1 MMLKGTNKVETNR
14 YELTISVD
22 EQTFADA
29 CSKAYKKVG
38 KKIAIPGFRKGKA
51 PRTIIEKYY
60 GAEVFY
66 EDALEILYPDA
77 VQSALDESGL
87 EMVSDKVDF
96 DLVSM
101 DKSGVEFKITITVK
115 PEVTVKDYKGLK
127 AEKVKTVVTDEEIDN
142 QIKAVAERNARM
154 ITVEDRASA
163 MDDTVVFDFEGFIDD
178 KAFDGGK
185 AEGFSLKLGS
195 GQFIPGFE
203 EQMVGKNAG
212 EEFDVKVTFPEEYH
226 SAECAGK
233 EAVFKI
239 KLHEIKVTELP
250 EIDDEFVKDISE
262 FDTLDEYKADL
273 KQKATEYKDRAAND
287 YVENQLIDK
296 MLEGF
301 EAEIPDEMVEHRV
314 DENIRD
320 FAYRLEMQGMN
331 LETYLKYA
339 GGDIAAFRDTF
350 KEQSLRQVK
359 VRLALE
365 KIAELEGIKAEEA
378 DIDAEYARYAT
389 QYQMD
394 VEQIKKAVPVTEIS
408 KDIVVQKAIDFVRE
422 NAVISEVDAPSEK
435 PAAKKPAAKK
445 NATKKTAA
453 KTETEGEEKPAAK
466 KPAAKKTATK
476 KTAAKTET
484 DGEKKPAAKKPAAK
498 KTAAKKTEE

>member
-1 MMLKGTNKVETNR
+1 MLKGTNKVDTNR
-14 YELTISVD
+14 YELEVSVD
-22 EQTFADA
+22 EKTFADA
-29 CSKAYKKVG
+29 CAQAYKKVG
-38 KKIAIPGFRKGKA
+38 KKISIPGFRKGKA

-66 EDALEILYPDA
+66 EDALEILYPTA

-115 PEVTVKDYKGLK
+115 PEVTVKNYKGLK

-163 MDDTVVFDFEGFIDD
+163 MDDTVVFDFEGFIDG

-185 AEGFSLKLGS
+185 AEGYSLKLGS

-203 EQMVGKNAG
+203 EQMVGKNTG
-212 EEFDVKVTFPEEYH
+212 DEFDVNVTFPQDYH
-226 SAECAGK
+226 SADCAGK
-233 EAVFKI
+233 DAVFKI

-250 EIDDEFVKDISE
+250 EIDDEFAKDVSE

-273 KQKATEYKDRAAND
+273 KQKAAEYKDRSAND
-287 YVENQLIDK
+287 YVENQLIDA

-331 LETYLKYA
+331 LDTYLKYA
-339 GGDIAAFRDTF
+339 GGDMAAFRDTF

-365 KIAELEGIKAEEA
+365 KIAELEGIKAEQA
-378 DIDAEYARYAT
+378 DTDAEYARYAE

-394 VEQIKKAVPVTEIS
+394 VEQIKKAVPETEIN
-408 KDIVVQKAIDFVRE
+408 KDIVVQKAIDFVRA
-422 NAVISEVDAPSEK
+422 NAVITEVDTPTEKKPAEKKAAAKKTTAKKAADDKDDAEKKPTAKKTAAKKPAAKKTSDGDAEK

-445 NATKKTAA
+445 A
-453 KTETEGEEKPAAK
+453 
-466 KPAAKKTATK
+466 
-476 KTAAKTET
+476 
-484 DGEKKPAAKKPAAK
+484 
-498 KTAAKKTEE
+498 AAKKTEE

>member
-1 MMLKGTNKVETNR
+1 MLKGTNKVDTNR
-14 YELTISVD
+14 YELEVSVD
-22 EQTFADA
+22 EKTFADA
-29 CSKAYKKVG
+29 CAQAYKKVG
-38 KKIAIPGFRKGKA
+38 KKISIPGFRKGKA

-66 EDALEILYPDA
+66 EDALEILYPTA
-77 VQSALDESGL
+77 VQSALDDSGL

-115 PEVTVKDYKGLK
+115 PEVTVKNYKGLK

-163 MDDTVVFDFEGFIDD
+163 MDDTVVFDFEGFIDG

-185 AEGFSLKLGS
+185 AEGYSLKLGS

-203 EQMVGKNAG
+203 EQMVGKNTG
-212 EEFDVKVTFPEEYH
+212 DEFDVNVTFPQDYH
-226 SAECAGK
+226 SADCAGK
-233 EAVFKI
+233 DAVFKI

-250 EIDDEFVKDISE
+250 EIDDEFAKDVSE

-273 KQKATEYKDRAAND
+273 KQKAAEYKDRSAND
-287 YVENQLIDK
+287 YVENQLIDA

-331 LETYLKYA
+331 LDTYLKYA
-339 GGDIAAFRDTF
+339 GGDMAAFRDTF

-365 KIAELEGIKAEEA
+365 KIAELEGIKAEQA
-378 DIDAEYARYAT
+378 DTDAEYARYAE

-394 VEQIKKAVPVTEIS
+394 VEQIKKAVPETEIN

-422 NAVISEVDAPSEK
+422 NAVITEVDAPTEKKPAEKKAAAKKTTAKKSADDKDDAEKKPAAKKTAAKKPAAKKTADGDAEK

-445 NATKKTAA
+445 A
-453 KTETEGEEKPAAK
+453 
-466 KPAAKKTATK
+466 
-476 KTAAKTET
+476 
-484 DGEKKPAAKKPAAK
+484 
-498 KTAAKKTEE
+498 AAKKTEE

>member
-1 MMLKGTNKVETNR
+1 MLKGTNKVDTNR
-14 YELTISVD
+14 YELEVSVD
-22 EQTFADA
+22 EKTFADA
-29 CSKAYKKVG
+29 CAQAYKKVG
-38 KKIAIPGFRKGKA
+38 KKISIPGFRKGKA

-66 EDALEILYPDA
+66 EDALEILYPTA

-115 PEVTVKDYKGLK
+115 PEVTVKNYKGLK

-154 ITVEDRASA
+154 ITIEDRASA
-163 MDDTVVFDFEGFIDD
+163 MDDTVVFDFEGFIDG

-185 AEGFSLKLGS
+185 AEGYSLKLGS

-203 EQMVGKNAG
+203 EQMVGKNTG
-212 EEFDVKVTFPEEYH
+212 DEFDVNVTFPQDYH
-226 SAECAGK
+226 SADCAGK
-233 EAVFKI
+233 DAVFKI

-250 EIDDEFVKDISE
+250 EIDDEFAKDVSE

-273 KQKATEYKDRAAND
+273 KQKAAEYKDRSAND
-287 YVENQLIDK
+287 YVENQLIDA

-331 LETYLKYA
+331 LDTYLKYA
-339 GGDIAAFRDTF
+339 GGDMAAFRDTF

-365 KIAELEGIKAEEA
+365 KIAELEGIKAEQA
-378 DIDAEYARYAT
+378 DTDAEYARYAE

-394 VEQIKKAVPVTEIS
+394 VEQIKKAVPETEIN
-408 KDIVVQKAIDFVRE
+408 KDIVVQKAIDFVRA
-422 NAVISEVDAPSEK
+422 NAVITEVDAPTEKKPAEKKAAAKKTTAKKSADDKDDAEKKPAAKKTAAKKPAAKKTADGDAEK

-445 NATKKTAA
+445 A
-453 KTETEGEEKPAAK
+453 
-466 KPAAKKTATK
+466 
-476 KTAAKTET
+476 
-484 DGEKKPAAKKPAAK
+484 
-498 KTAAKKTEE
+498 AAKKTEE

>member
-1 MMLKGTNKVETNR
+1 MLKATNKVDTNR
-14 YELTISVD
+14 YELEITVD

-29 CSKAYKKVG
+29 CAKAYKKVG
-38 KKIAIPGFRKGKA
+38 KNIQIAGFRKGKA
-51 PRTIIEKYY
+51 PRSIIEKFY

-66 EDALEILYPDA
+66 EDALEIVYPDA
-77 VQSALDESGL
+77 VQAALDESGL
-87 EMVSDKVDF
+87 EIVSDKIDF

-101 DKSGVEFKITITVK
+101 DKTGVDFKIKITVK

-142 QIKAVAERNARM
+142 QIKSIAERNARM

-163 MDDTVVFDFEGFIDD
+163 MDDTVVFDFEGFIDG

-185 AEGFSLKLGS
+185 AEGYSLKLGS

-203 EQMVGKNAG
+203 EQMVGKNTG
-212 EEFDVKVTFPEEYH
+212 DEFDVTVKFPEDYH
-226 SAECAGK
+226 SADCAGK
-233 EAVFKI
+233 DAVFKI

-250 EIDDEFVKDISE
+250 EIDDEFVKDVSE

-273 KQKATEYKDRAAND
+273 KKKAAEYKDRAAED
-287 YVENQLIDK
+287 YVENQLIDG

-314 DENIRD
+314 DENVRD
-320 FAYRLEMQGMN
+320 FAYRLQMQGMD
-331 LETYLKYA
+331 LETYLKYSGA
-339 GGDIAAFRDTF
+339 DLDTFRDTF

-365 KIAELEGIKAEEA
+365 KIAELENIKAEQA
-378 DIDAEYARYAT
+378 DTDAEYARYAE

-394 VEQIKKAVPVTEIS
+394 VEQIKKAVPEKEIN
-408 KDIVVQKAIDFVRE
+408 KDIVVQKAIDFVRA
-422 NAVISEVDAPSEK
+422 NAVITEVDAPSEK

-445 NATKKTAA
+445 TAA
-453 KTETEGEEKPAAK
+453 KKA
-466 KPAAKKTATK
+466 
-476 KTAAKTET
+476 
-484 DGEKKPAAKKPAAK
+484 DGETAEKKPAAK
-498 KTAAKKTEE
+498 KTAAKKTTAKADDATAEKKPAAKKTAAKKTTSKKAETKVEE

>member
-1 MMLKGTNKVETNR
+1 MLKGTNKVDTNR
-14 YELTISVD
+14 YELEVSVD
-22 EQTFADA
+22 EKTFADA
-29 CSKAYKKVG
+29 CAQAYKKVG
-38 KKIAIPGFRKGKA
+38 KKISIPGFRKGKA

-66 EDALEILYPDA
+66 EDALEILYPTA

-115 PEVTVKDYKGLK
+115 PEVTVKNYKGLK

-154 ITVEDRASA
+154 ITIEDRASA
-163 MDDTVVFDFEGFIDD
+163 MDDTVVFDFEGFIDG

-185 AEGFSLKLGS
+185 AEGYSLKLGS

-203 EQMVGKNAG
+203 EQMVGKNTG
-212 EEFDVKVTFPEEYH
+212 DEFDVNVTFPQDYH
-226 SAECAGK
+226 SADCAGK
-233 EAVFKI
+233 DAVFKI

-250 EIDDEFVKDISE
+250 EIDDEFAKDVSE

-273 KQKATEYKDRAAND
+273 KQKAAEYKDRSAND
-287 YVENQLIDK
+287 YVENQLIDA

-331 LETYLKYA
+331 LDTYLKYA
-339 GGDIAAFRDTF
+339 GGDMAAFRDTF

-365 KIAELEGIKAEEA
+365 KIAELEGIKAEQA
-378 DIDAEYARYAT
+378 DTDAEYARYAE

-394 VEQIKKAVPVTEIS
+394 VEQIKKAVPETEIN
-408 KDIVVQKAIDFVRE
+408 KDIVVQKAIDFVRA
-422 NAVISEVDAPSEK
+422 NAVITEVDAPTEKKPAEKKTAAKKTTAKKAADDKDDAEKKPAAKKTAAKKPAAKKTADGDAEK

-445 NATKKTAA
+445 A
-453 KTETEGEEKPAAK
+453 
-466 KPAAKKTATK
+466 
-476 KTAAKTET
+476 
-484 DGEKKPAAKKPAAK
+484 
-498 KTAAKKTEE
+498 AAKKTEE

>member
-1 MMLKGTNKVETNR
+1 MLKGTNKVDTNR
-14 YELTISVD
+14 YELEVSVD
-22 EQTFADA
+22 EKTFADA
-29 CSKAYKKVG
+29 CAQAYKKVG
-38 KKIAIPGFRKGKA
+38 KKISIPGFRKGKA

-66 EDALEILYPDA
+66 EDALEILYPTA

-115 PEVTVKDYKGLK
+115 PEVTVKNYKGLK

-154 ITVEDRASA
+154 ITVDDRASA
-163 MDDTVVFDFEGFIDD
+163 MDDTVVFDFEGFIDG

-185 AEGFSLKLGS
+185 AEGYSLKLGS

-203 EQMVGKNAG
+203 EQMVGKNTG
-212 EEFDVKVTFPEEYH
+212 DEFDVNVTFPQDYH
-226 SAECAGK
+226 SADCAGK
-233 EAVFKI
+233 DAVFKI

-250 EIDDEFVKDISE
+250 EIDDEFAKDVSE

-273 KQKATEYKDRAAND
+273 KQKAAEYKDRSAND
-287 YVENQLIDK
+287 YVENQLIDA

-331 LETYLKYA
+331 LDTYLKYA
-339 GGDIAAFRDTF
+339 GGDMAAFRDTF

-365 KIAELEGIKAEEA
+365 KIAELEGIKAEQA
-378 DIDAEYARYAT
+378 DTDAEYARYAE

-394 VEQIKKAVPVTEIS
+394 VEQIKKAVPETEIN
-408 KDIVVQKAIDFVRE
+408 KDIVVQKAIDFVRA
-422 NAVISEVDAPSEK
+422 NAVITEVDTPTEKKPAEKKAAAKKTTAKKAADDKDDAEKKPTAKKTAAKKPAAKKTSDGDAEK

-445 NATKKTAA
+445 A
-453 KTETEGEEKPAAK
+453 
-466 KPAAKKTATK
+466 
-476 KTAAKTET
+476 
-484 DGEKKPAAKKPAAK
+484 
-498 KTAAKKTEE
+498 AAKKTEE

>member
-1 MMLKGTNKVETNR
+1 MLKETKKIDTNR
-14 YELTISVD
+14 YELNITVD
-22 EQTFADA
+22 EKTFADA
-29 CSKAYKKVG
+29 CTKAYAKVG
-38 KKIAIPGFRKGKA
+38 KKINIPGFRKGKA
-51 PRTIIEKYY
+51 PRSIIEQYY

-66 EDALEILYPDA
+66 EDALEIVYPEA

-101 DKSGVEFKITITVK
+101 DKTGVEFKITITVK
-115 PEVTVKDYKGLK
+115 PEVSVKDYKGLK
-127 AEKVKTVVTDEEIDN
+127 AEKVKAVVSDEEIDN
-142 QIKAVAERNARM
+142 QIKSIAERNARM
-154 ITVEDRASA
+154 TTVDDRASA
-163 MDDTVVFDFEGFIDD
+163 IDDTVVFDFEGFIDD

-185 AEGFSLKLGS
+185 AEGYSLKLGS

-203 EQMVGKNAG
+203 EQLVGRNTG
-212 EEFDVKVTFPEEYH
+212 DEFDVNVTFPEDYH
-226 SAECAGK
+226 SADCAGK

-250 EIDDEFVKDISE
+250 EIDDEFVKDVSE

-273 KQKATEYKDRAAND
+273 KQKAIEYKEKATDD
-287 YVENQLIDK
+287 YVENQIIDA

-301 EAEIPDEMVEHRV
+301 EAEIPEEMIEHRV

-339 GGDIAAFRDTF
+339 GGDMAAFRDTF
-350 KEQSLRQVK
+350 REQSLRQVK

-365 KIAELEGIKAEEA
+365 KIAELENIKAEQA
-378 DIDAEYARYAT
+378 DIDAEYAKYAE

-394 VEQIKKAVPVTEIS
+394 VEQIKKAVPESEIS
-408 KDIVVQKAIDFVRE
+408 KDIVVQKAIDFVRA
-422 NAVISEVDAPSEK
+422 NAVITEVDAPAESK
-435 PAAKKPAAKK
+435 PA
-445 NATKKTAA
+445 T
-453 KTETEGEEKPAAK
+453 
-466 KPAAKKTATK
+466 KKTATK
-476 KTAAKTET
+476 KPTAKKTSDAE
-484 DGEKKPAAKKPAAK
+484 EKPAAK
-498 KTAAKKTEE
+498 KTAAKKSEE

>member
-1 MMLKGTNKVETNR
+1 MLKGTNKVETNR

-154 ITVEDRASA
+154 TTVEDRASA

-239 KLHEIKVTELP
+239 KLHEIKATELP

-435 PAAKKPAAKK
+435 PAAKKT
-445 NATKKTAA
+445 ATKKTAA

>member
-1 MMLKGTNKVETNR
+1 MLKGTNKVDTNR
-14 YELTISVD
+14 YELEVSVD
-22 EQTFADA
+22 EKTFADA
-29 CSKAYKKVG
+29 CAQAYKKVG
-38 KKIAIPGFRKGKA
+38 KKISIPGFRKGKA

-66 EDALEILYPDA
+66 EDALEILYPTA

-115 PEVTVKDYKGLK
+115 PEVTVKNYKGLK

-163 MDDTVVFDFEGFIDD
+163 MDDTVVFDFEGFIDG

-185 AEGFSLKLGS
+185 AEGYSLKLGS

-203 EQMVGKNAG
+203 EQMVGKNTG
-212 EEFDVKVTFPEEYH
+212 DEFDVNVTFPQDYH
-226 SAECAGK
+226 SADCAGK
-233 EAVFKI
+233 DAVFKI

-250 EIDDEFVKDISE
+250 EIDDEFAKDVSE
-262 FDTLDEYKADL
+262 FDTLGEYKADL
-273 KQKATEYKDRAAND
+273 KKKAAEYKDRSAND
-287 YVENQLIDK
+287 YVENQLIDA

-331 LETYLKYA
+331 LDTYLKYA
-339 GGDIAAFRDTF
+339 GGDMAAFRDTF

-365 KIAELEGIKAEEA
+365 KIAELEGIKAEQA
-378 DIDAEYARYAT
+378 DTDAEYARYAE

-394 VEQIKKAVPVTEIS
+394 VEQIKKAVPETEIN

-422 NAVISEVDAPSEK
+422 NAVITEVDAPTEKKPAEKKTAAKKTTAKKAADDKDDAEKKPTAKKTAAKKPAAKKTSDGDAEK

-445 NATKKTAA
+445 AA
-453 KTETEGEEKPAAK
+453 V
-466 KPAAKKTATK
+466 
-476 KTAAKTET
+476 
-484 DGEKKPAAKKPAAK
+484 
-498 KTAAKKTEE
+498 KKTEE